1 MLTLLAC
8 TGRRFSEVSLLP
20 NQQLS
25 LDEEGNAYIE
35 YFPRKAS
42 RGDVFTPKRRLY
54 LPSEVSS
61 IVGDVLIEI
70 AEITAKER
78 ATAEEMQ
85 KTGGPDLRFLDSISE
100 DKKLYAAD
108 LTELGISQ
116 TVLGTIG
123 WLRKQNFAWPD
134 HSALTKQGI
143 KPAHHFLHLQS
154 GLVEYC
160 FRDFSEAYLSVLHT
174 DQFGKEYYLKDLL
187 FIRQLGLS
195 SGSYAHWMATSCSQS
210 MFTTFLRYFPALAVD
225 YASSSIEVDFTSH
238 HIRHTLN
245 TLLDEGGLSDLLQ
258 TEWFGRTNSRD
269 TKAYQHT
276 SREKRALMLREDIKK
291 AWLEGC

>member
-143 KPAHHFLHLQS
+143 KPANPIF
-154 GLVEYC
+154 
-160 FRDFSEAYLSVLHT
+160 FSLT
-174 DQFGKEYYLKDLL
+174 K
-187 FIRQLGLS
+187 
-195 SGSYAHWMATSCSQS
+195 
-210 MFTTFLRYFPALAVD
+210 VD
-225 YASSSIEVDFTSH
+225 W
-238 HIRHTLN
+238 LN
-245 TLLDEGGLSDLLQ
+245 TVSMISRKHIYR
-258 TEWFGRTNSRD
+258 FSIRTNLAKN
-269 TKAYQHT
+269 TT
-276 SREKRALMLREDIKK
+276 
-291 AWLEGC
+291 